1 MKTLDKPT
9 ILNWPSGAGGDF
21 IVSLVH
27 LMIGKATL
35 YDPNINKFGVI
46 LDPED
51 LRYFNIEENPAY
63 SPEILNNVDHNSLIS
78 FHDLNNY
85 LNKHGYDCVDDGIH
99 IINIDNTNYN
109 LHTGLLYVIKSQHTL
124 CRKPD
129 AYDMAFARI
138 NYSGNIASVIK
149 AKNFHNISYKR
160 IFARQYEPEIER
172 LYSLLMPNC
181 LDLFYENK
189 QQIIKIINLYHS
201 INDLTVRRLDLHKLR
216 AILTETYSE
225 SSIDIADLDV
235 LEHELNKA
243 LALIKNT

>member
-27 LMIGKATL
+27 LMIGKPII
-35 YDPNINKFGVI
+35 YESNINKFGVR

-51 LRYFNIEENPAY
+51 LRYFNMERDPEY
-63 SPEILNNVDHNSLIS
+63 SPEILKDAAHNSLIS
-78 FHDLNNY
+78 FHNLDQY
-85 LNKHGYDCVDDGIH
+85 LNEYGYDCIDDEMC
-99 IINIDNTNYN
+99 IINIDNTNYS
-109 LHTGLLYVIKSQHTL
+109 LHTGLLYVFKSQQMIYTDPTSHSIRL
-124 CRKPD
+124 AK
-129 AYDMAFARI
+129 I
-138 NYSGNIASVIK
+138 EYSGNTVSNIK

-160 IFARQYEPEIER
+160 IFARQHELEIER

-189 QQIIKIINLYHS
+189 QQIIRIIHLYHI
-201 INDLTVRRLDLHKLR
+201 INDLTVRHLDLSKLR
-216 AILTETYSE
+216 EILTEPYSE
-225 SSIDIADLDV
+225 SWIDIADLNV

-243 LALIKNT
+243 LALMANT

>member
-27 LMIGKATL
+27 LMIGKTTT
-35 YDPNINKFGVI
+35 YEPNINKFGVH

-51 LRYFNIEENPAY
+51 LRYFDMERDPAY
-63 SPEILNNVDHNSLIS
+63 SPDILNAADHNSLIC
-78 FHDLNNY
+78 FHDFENY
-85 LNKHGYDCVDDGIH
+85 LIKHGYDCIGDEMC
-99 IINIDNTNYN
+99 IINIDNTNYS
-109 LHTGLLYVIKSQHTL
+109 LHTGLLYVIKSQQMIYTDPTSHNL
-124 CRKPD
+124 K
-129 AYDMAFARI
+129 FSQI
-138 NYSGNIASVIK
+138 EYSSNIAFNIK

-160 IFARQYEPEIER
+160 IFARQHEREIER

-189 QQIIKIINLYHS
+189 QQIIQIIHLYHTV
-201 INDLTVRRLDLHKLR
+201 NDLTVKHLDLIKLR
-216 AILTETYSE
+216 EILTEPYSE
-225 SSIDIADLDV
+225 NWINIADLDE

-243 LALIKNT
+243 LALIANT